1 MRHTEKSA
9 HIYGGGS
16 RFLFLTINSQKRR
29 AQDDDDERHQTTS
42 GPLLLVSFF
51 SFFSQILFSES
62 RFYHRFISRWV
73 LLLRVVPL
81 PKRTTVFYFPGE
93 EKERRFG
100 ADDGDVD

>member
-1 MRHTEKSA
+1 MRHRKKCPS
-9 HIYGGGS
+9 YGGGS
-16 RFLFLTINSQKRR
+16 RFLF
-29 AQDDDDERHQTTS
+29 RHQTS
-42 GPLLLVSFF
+42 FCPLLLVSFF
-51 SFFSQILFSES
+51 SFSQILFSES

>member
-1 MRHTEKSA
+1 MRQNRKKCPS
-9 HIYGGGS
+9 YGGGS
-16 RFLFLTINSQKRR
+16 RFLF
-29 AQDDDDERHQTTS
+29 RHQTS

-51 SFFSQILFSES
+51 SFSQILFSES